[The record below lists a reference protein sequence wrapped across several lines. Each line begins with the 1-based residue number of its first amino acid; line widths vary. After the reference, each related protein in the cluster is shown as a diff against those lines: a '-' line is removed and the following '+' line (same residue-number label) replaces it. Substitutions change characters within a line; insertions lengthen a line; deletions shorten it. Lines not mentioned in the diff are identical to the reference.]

1 MTPPTNPVEVEG
13 NIWEIDFPNR
23 YFTLSDKQHKPFIKV
38 FWKFQHEKDTRILKQ
53 KAGYYEA
60 PIVEMEDP
68 DIGGGLKE
76 AWLVG
81 LPYLERPADYPR
93 IPKPGK
99 GSNGSNPRN
108 DRAIIYQTAYKEC
121 CETARHH
128 LLQLADQF
136 DEAECNRVMD
146 WALTRAKAD
155 AKDICN
161 EVGV

>member
-13 NIWEIDFPNR
+13 NIHEIDFANR
-23 YFTLSDKQHKPFIKV
+23 YFILSDRQHKPFIKV

-60 PIVEMEDP
+60 PVVEMEEAT
-68 DIGGGLKE
+68 GGLPE

-99 GSNGSNPRN
+99 GGNGGQQRN

-121 CETARHH
+121 CETARHS
-128 LLQLADQF
+128 LLQLSDQF
-136 DEAECNRVMD
+136 DEAECDRVMN
-146 WALTRAKAD
+146 WALARAKAD
-155 AKDICN
+155 AAELCQAA
-161 EVGV
+161 GVQ